1 MCPIAGGSA
10 RSLSTVENCQPR
22 RGSGR
27 ASLRMMTEA
36 TMATSTDQKW
46 SAALRRRMARLAD
59 QEMSTAQIAKA
70 LGLTRGQVLGKMHR
84 LRLKTKNPPREAT
97 MAARTDQKWSA
108 ALIRRM
114 AGLADQ
120 EMSAAQIA
128 KALGLTRGQVLGKMH
143 RLGLKTKN
151 PPRKWLNT
159 ALVEKLTE
167 LTDQRLSGSQIGQAL
182 GLTRCQVIYR
192 MRHLGLRMNPKTEW
206 PAGQAEKIPELINQG
221 LSHGGIAKALGLTR
235 GQVLGKMRR
244 LGLKT
249 KNAANPKKG
258 RRRKVA
264 HLESAA

>member
-1 MCPIAGGSA
+1 MLHDDGGH
-10 RSLSTVENCQPR
+10 
-22 RGSGR
+22 
-27 ASLRMMTEA
+27 
-36 TMATSTDQKW
+36 MATRTDQEW
-46 SAALRRRMARLAD
+46 SAALIRRMARLAD

-70 LGLTRGQVLGKMHR
+70 LGLTRGQVLGKMR
-84 LRLKTKNPPREAT
+84 
-97 MAARTDQKWSA
+97 
-108 ALIRRM
+108 
-114 AGLADQ
+114 
-120 EMSAAQIA
+120 
-128 KALGLTRGQVLGKMH
+128 

-151 PPRKWLNT
+151 RPRKLLNT

-167 LTDQRLSGSQIGQAL
+167 LTDQGLSASEISQAL
-182 GLTRCQVIYR
+182 GLTRSQVTYR
-192 MRHLGLRMNPKTEW
+192 MRHLGFRTNPKTEW
-206 PAGQAEKIPELINQG
+206 PAGQAEKLPELINQG